1 MRPFLLS
8 LLALLM
14 LLTPGSSQTNPA
26 DRPDA
31 GPNPAVW
38 LKIDQLL
45 AKGQTASAAR
55 LLEPLYQ
62 QARRRPQAAP
72 EYVRT
77 LLYKLR
83 LLENKEEEADVKG
96 IELLEKDL
104 KTAQFPARPVLHSLL
119 AQLYARYYDQHRYQ
133 LYDRTNA
140 ARPDTADASRAD
152 LQTWDAAQLAAA
164 IVGHYQAS
172 VTDEPRRQQQTLLS
186 NLGYLSRGADAA
198 GRARRPTLF
207 DLLAFRAVEGLGNDE
222 LYLTKPAQQFRLI
235 DPKLFGPAAEFARLP
250 LQAPAPDSL
259 NGQFHALQVVQQLL
273 AFRLQSATTAPEAL
287 ADADLQRLEFVQQ
300 HAELAN
306 KTELYRAALRRAADT
321 YRASPIAAEFG
332 AAEAASWQEEDPG
345 KAHALALD
353 VEKAYAKSRGA
364 SQAAVLRGQLERVE
378 IGFTTEDVLLP
389 GRPWLLK
396 LTVRNAPRLYA
407 TAYRL
412 SSAQVLRQLEQP
424 VQYQDKTLQQRYAR
438 ALAAKPAAAWTLEQA
453 GPTDFRSHTVQQ
465 AGPALPLGQY
475 LIVLSTAPA
484 NPTKEQPGTVTT
496 YNQVQV
502 SELSYLR
509 RNAANTNGPELL
521 VLHRQTGAPLA
532 GVRVVASAQKYNQFD
547 NIRRA
552 TNYVRQE
559 PQNTDEKGK
568 VSPIVGK
575 LPGDVTQIR
584 SLLFSKGAD
593 SLLINDYLYHLSH
606 PRDESAERAQRQ
618 TFLYTDR
625 AIYRPG
631 QTLYFKGILTETLAG
646 KSTLLTNTPVSV
658 RLIDVNGQTVQTLP
672 FTTND
677 FGSFH
682 SSLVLPTG
690 LLNGQM
696 QLQTDH
702 GSVDFAVEDYKRP
715 TFQVTMAPVQ
725 GTPVLGQEVTV
736 RGTATAYAGQ
746 PVDGAAVS
754 YRVVRRTFWPYFGRG
769 YYGGG
774 GPAEQEIASGTAR
787 TDSAGSFA
795 VTFVAQPGETGSGGK
810 RGPGGPGYVFEVT
823 ADVTDAAGET
833 RTGQQR
839 VSLGTAAL
847 VLRLQLPALLNRA
860 ALAGTADKAE
870 KTEETGLQLLST
882 NAAGEALPATG
893 ELRLYRLTPPATAF
907 RPRLWER
914 PEREA
919 LSPEEFGRQ
928 FPLDAY
934 GQQDNDSTWARTLVA
949 TLPFNT
955 EKAPALPELAAQL
968 ARQEPGRYLLE
979 ASATPAKAGQPTAK
993 TGQFFTLFDPA
1004 ATRLP
1009 VPTTDWFVPLQSS
1022 VTPGGVARFLVG
1034 SSLPDARVLLAAE
1047 ANGQPLRPAEW
1058 LTLRAGEQRVVEVPV
1073 PAAPGEGQL
1082 YVHLTQVRDN
1092 RLYTHTAPVQIA
1104 PPPAPLLL
1112 DIATFRD
1119 KLQPGQP
1126 ETWRVTIKQ
1135 TGGKPADAELLATLY
1150 DQSLDVFRPHDFQ
1163 PLNFPQRYFQPMLA
1177 WQGSFGTEDGR
1188 YLLTDHPGTISILP
1202 VLYPELN
1209 LWGFGSGDGM
1219 EAVETVIETKAYVV
1233 ADAATMR
1240 PGAPARVMIRGAR
1253 AAAAPVAMANSQL
1266 SEVVVAG
1273 SMTRQTQMQRVG
1285 TIPPPADL
1293 SQVQARTDFR
1303 ETAFWLPAL
1312 RTNAQGET
1320 VLEFQM
1326 PEAVTR
1332 WQLLALA
1339 HDRQLRTGQ
1348 LRRELVTQK
1357 KLQVTA
1363 NAPRFFREGDQL
1375 IFQAKL
1381 SNLTNEALAGTAQLL
1396 LLDARTQQPLEARLL
1411 QSPAQLAFNL
1421 PANQSQALSWS
1432 IMLPEN
1438 IEGQLPLEA
1447 VTYKVVASAQLPV
1460 ASSRLSGK
1468 QKRQRRKNGP
1478 TTNNQQLATIE
1489 DGEQNTLPV
1498 LPNRLLVTESLPL
1511 PIVGPATREFE
1522 LKKLTSTT
1530 SATRRNY
1537 SLTLEMTPN
1546 PAWYA
1551 VQALPYLMEY
1561 PYECSEQVF
1570 SRLYANLLAAKILQ
1584 SSPALKTTLAEW
1596 QRAARAGDPAA
1607 LSSKLEQ
1614 NPELKS
1620 LLLQETP
1627 WVRDAQNETERMRRL
1642 TELFDEPRLKAETAR
1657 ALAKLRQQ
1665 QLPDGAFPWFEKMPA
1680 DRYITQL
1687 IVAGFGKLQKLG
1699 AFDAL
1704 NDEQARP
1711 LLQSALAYLDGELQQ
1726 DYARLR
1732 KQPKVD
1738 LKADNLNDLQ
1748 IQALYARSFWP
1759 APAVPKAA
1767 QPAQAYYRQQAAT
1780 YWSGRTRYLQA
1791 QTALALHRA
1800 KIQPTVTA
1808 QIMTALSE
1816 NALHSDELGMY
1827 WKDVRP
1833 GYYWREAPTET
1844 QATLIEA
1851 YDEIKNDQRAVDE
1864 LKLWLLKQKQVQSWA
1879 STRATADACY
1889 ALLLRGSDW
1898 LKPAAE
1904 PLVVTVG
1911 GQPAQPTGQQAVTGY
1926 YKITW
1931 PATEIKPAQGR
1942 VTVRKP
1948 DAGVAWGALYWQYF
1962 EQLDKITP
1970 AATGLQLERRL
1981 YREQR
1986 TAAGPVLEPLRPA
1999 SPLRVGDVLVVRL
2012 VLRADR
2018 DLEYVHLKD
2027 QRAAGLELIGQTS
2040 GYRYQ
2045 SGLGYYESPRDAATN
2060 FFISYFPKGTH
2071 TFEYRLR
2078 AAQAGNFS
2086 GGLSQLQCLYA
2097 PEFTTHSVGTR
2108 VSIAGQK

>member
-14 LLTPGSSQTNPA
+14 LLTPGSSQTSRA
-26 DRPDA
+26 DRPDN
-31 GPNPAVW
+31 GPNSATW

-45 AKGQTASAAR
+45 VKGQTASAAK

-96 IELLEKDL
+96 IALLEADV

-119 AQLYARYYDQHRYQ
+119 AQLYGRYYDQHRYQ
-133 LYDRTNA
+133 LYGRTNVA
-140 ARPDTADASRAD
+140 ARPDTADQSRAD
-152 LQTWDAAQLAAA
+152 LRTWDAARLAAA
-164 IVGHYQAS
+164 VVRHYQAS
-172 VTDEPRRQQQTLLS
+172 VTDEPRRQQQLQLAD
-186 NLGYLSRGADAA
+186 LGYLSRGADAA

-207 DLLAFRAVEGLGNDE
+207 DLLAFRAVEALGNDE
-222 LYLTKPAQQFRLI
+222 LYITKPAQQFRLT
-235 DPKLFGPAAEFARLP
+235 DPKLFGPAAGFARLK
-250 LQAPAPDSL
+250 LEAPAADSL
-259 NGQFHALQVVQQLL
+259 NGQFHALQVLQQLL
-273 AFRLQSATTAPEAL
+273 AFRLQNAAAQPEAL

-300 HAELAN
+300 HATLEN
-306 KTELYRAALRRAADT
+306 KTELYRAALRRAAEA
-321 YRASPIAAEFG
+321 YRATPVAAEFG
-332 AAEAASWQEEDPG
+332 AAEAASWEEDEPA
-345 KAHALALD
+345 KAHALALV
-353 VEKAYAKSRGA
+353 VEKQYPKSRGA
-364 SQAAVLRGQLERVE
+364 RQAAALRQQLERVE
-378 IGFTTEDVLLP
+378 VGFTTEDVLLP
-389 GRPWLLK
+389 GQPWLLQ

-407 TAYRL
+407 TAYRI
-412 SSAQVLRQLEQP
+412 SHAQQLRQLERP
-424 VQYQDKTLQQRYAR
+424 ELYQNKTLQQRYAR
-438 ALAAKPAAAWTLEQA
+438 ALAALPAATWTLDVP
-453 GPTDFRSHTVQQ
+453 GPADFRSHTVQQ
-465 AGPALPLGQY
+465 AGPALPLGYY
-475 LIVLSTAPA
+475 LIVLSTAPNSPA
-484 NPTKEQPGTVTT
+484 KEQPGTVTA
-496 YNQVQV
+496 YSEVPV

-509 RNAANTNGPELL
+509 RSAADNDGPELL
-521 VLHRQTGAPLA
+521 VLHRQSGAPLA
-532 GVRVVASAQKYNQFD
+532 GVQVLAFAQKYNQFD
-547 NIRRA
+547 KVRGA
-552 TNYVRQE
+552 TNYVRQA
-559 PQNTDEKGK
+559 PQTTDAKGK
-568 VSPIVGK
+568 VSPVVGK

-584 SLLFSKGAD
+584 SLLFSQGAD
-593 SLLINDYLYHLSH
+593 SLLINDYLNHFSL
-606 PRDESAERAQRQ
+606 PRNESLERAQRR

-631 QTLYFKGILTETLAG
+631 QTLYFKGILTETRAA
-646 KSTLLTNTPVSV
+646 KATLLTNTPVSV
-658 RLIDVNGQTVQTLP
+658 RLMDVNGQTVQTLP
-672 FTTND
+672 FTTSE

-682 SSLVLPTG
+682 GSVLLPTS

-696 QLQTDH
+696 QLVTND
-702 GSVDFAVEDYKRP
+702 GRVSFSVEDYKRP
-715 TFQVTMAPVQ
+715 TFQITLAPVQ
-725 GTPVLGQEVTV
+725 GTPVLGQLVTV

-746 PVDGAAVS
+746 PVDGATVQ

-774 GPAEQEIASGTAR
+774 GNPEQEIASGTAR
-787 TDSAGSFA
+787 TDSAGGFS
-795 VTFVAQPGETGSGGK
+795 VTFVAQPGEVSTGGR

-833 RTGQQR
+833 RSGQQR
-839 VSLGTAAL
+839 VSLGTEAL
-847 VLRLQLPALLNRA
+847 VLRLQVPALLSRA
-860 ALAGTADKAE
+860 ELPTQAQ
-870 KTEETGLQLLST
+870 LQLLTT
-882 NAAGEALPATG
+882 NATGEALPVTG

-907 RPRLWER
+907 RPRPWQR

-919 LSPEEFGRQ
+919 LSREEFRQQ

-934 GQQDNDSTWARTLVA
+934 GQQDNDSTWTRTLVA
-949 TLPFNT
+949 TLKFDT
-955 EKAPALPELAAQL
+955 EKTPQLPELAVQL
-968 ARQEPGRYLLE
+968 ARQQPGRYLLE
-979 ASATPAKAGQPTAK
+979 ATTAPAKSGQPAPK
-993 TGQFFTLFDPA
+993 AEQFFTLFDPA
-1004 ATRLP
+1004 ARQLP
-1009 VPTTDWFVPLQSS
+1009 VPATDWFVALQDSIR
-1022 VTPGGVARFLVG
+1022 PGGVARFLVG
-1034 SSLPDARVLLAAE
+1034 SSLADARVLLAAE
-1047 ANGQPLRPAEW
+1047 ANGQPLRSEW

-1073 PAAPGEGQL
+1073 PAALGETQL

-1092 RLYTHTAPVQIA
+1092 RLSTHMAPVQVA
-1104 PPPAPLLL
+1104 DPPAPLVL

-1119 KLQPGQP
+1119 KLQPGQQ

-1135 TGGKPADAELLATLY
+1135 TDGKPADAELLATLY
-1150 DQSLDVFRPHDFQ
+1150 DKSLDLFRPHDFTA
-1163 PLNFPQRYFQPMLA
+1163 LDFPRRYFPPTLA
-1177 WQGSFGTEDGR
+1177 WQGRFATTEGQK
-1188 YLLTDHPGTISILP
+1188 LLSDRIGIVSISP

-1209 LWGFGSGDGM
+1209 LWVFGSGTRM
-1219 EAVETVIETKAYVV
+1219 EAVEMVVETKAYSV

-1240 PGAPARVMIRGAR
+1240 PGAPAKVMIRGAR
-1253 AAAAPVAMANSQL
+1253 STPGMDMADSKQL
-1266 SEVVVAG
+1266 NEVVVTG
-1273 SMTRQTQMQRVG
+1273 SGAPNSTPQSN
-1285 TIPPPADL
+1285 L
-1293 SQVQARTDFR
+1293 SAVQARTDFR

-1312 RTNAQGET
+1312 RTNAQGEI

-1332 WQLLALA
+1332 WQLLTLA
-1339 HDRQLRTGQ
+1339 QDRQLRTGQ

-1381 SNLTNEALAGTAQLL
+1381 SNLTDAALAGTAQLF

-1421 PANQSQALSWS
+1421 KGNQSQALSWG
-1432 IMLPEN
+1432 ITLPETA
-1438 IEGQLPLEA
+1438 EGQLPLEA
-1447 VTYKVVASAQLPV
+1447 VTYKVVASAQLLV
-1460 ASSRLSGK
+1460 VSGQLSGK
-1468 QKRQRRKNGP
+1468 EKRQRRKNKP
-1478 TTNNQQLATIE
+1478 TTANQQLATVE

-1522 LKKLTSTT
+1522 LRKLTSTT

-1584 SSPALKTTLAEW
+1584 SNPALKTTLAEW
-1596 QRAARAGDPAA
+1596 QRAAQAGDKAA

-1614 NPELKS
+1614 NQELKN

-1642 TELFDEPRLKAETAR
+1642 AELFDEPRLKAETAR
-1657 ALAKLRQQ
+1657 ALPKLRQQ
-1665 QLPDGAFPWFEKMPA
+1665 QLPDGSFPWFERMPA

-1687 IVAGFGKLQKLG
+1687 IVAGFGKLQRLG
-1699 AFDAL
+1699 AFDAMK
-1704 NDEQARP
+1704 DEQARP
-1711 LLQSALAYLDGELQQ
+1711 LLQNALAYLDGELQQ

-1738 LKADNLNDLQ
+1738 LKADHLNDTQ

-1759 APAVPKAA
+1759 ALAVPKAA
-1767 QPAQAYYRQQAAT
+1767 LPAQAYYQQQAAT
-1780 YWSGRTRYLQA
+1780 YWPGRTRYLQA
-1791 QTALALHRA
+1791 QTALALYRA
-1800 KIQPTVTA
+1800 KAQSVA
-1808 QIMTALSE
+1808 VDQIMTALSE
-1816 NALHSDELGMY
+1816 NALHNDELGMY

-1851 YDEIKNDQRAVDE
+1851 YDEIKNDQKSVDE
-1864 LKLWLLKQKQVQSWA
+1864 MKLWLLKQKQVQNWP

-1898 LKPAAE
+1898 LKPATE
-1904 PLVVTVG
+1904 PLTVVVG
-1911 GQPAQPTGQQAVTGY
+1911 GQPAQPTSQQAGTGY
-1926 YKITW
+1926 YKIAW
-1931 PATEIKPAQGR
+1931 PAADITPAQGR

-1986 TAAGPVLEPLRPA
+1986 TAAGPVLDPLTPA

-2045 SGLGYYESPRDAATN
+2045 GGLGYYESPRDAAAN

-2097 PEFTTHSVGTR
+2097 PEFTTHSAGTR
-2108 VSIAGQK
+2108 VSIAEQK

>member
-14 LLTPGSSQTNPA
+14 LLTPGSSQTSPA
-26 DRPDA
+26 DRPDD
-31 GPNPAVW
+31 GPNSATW
-38 LKIDQLL
+38 RKIDQLL
-45 AKGQTASAAR
+45 AKGQTASAAK

-96 IELLEKDL
+96 IALLEADV

-119 AQLYARYYDQHRYQ
+119 AQLYGRYYDQHRYQ
-133 LYDRTNA
+133 LYDRTNIA
-140 ARPDTADASRAD
+140 ARPDTADQSRAD
-152 LQTWDAAQLAAA
+152 LRTWDAARLAAA
-164 IVGHYQAS
+164 EVRHYQSS
-172 VTDEPRRQQQTLLS
+172 VADEPRRQQQQQLAE
-186 NLGYLSRGADAA
+186 LGYLSRGADAA
-198 GRARRPTLF
+198 GLARRPTLY

-222 LYLTKPAQQFRLI
+222 LYLTKPAQQFRLT
-235 DPKLFGPAAEFARLP
+235 DPELFGPAAGFARLQ
-250 LQAPAPDSL
+250 LDAPAADSL
-259 NGQFHALQVVQQLL
+259 NGQFHALQVLQQLL
-273 AFRLQSATTAPEAL
+273 VFRLQNAATHPEAL
-287 ADADLQRLEFVQQ
+287 AAADLQRLEFVQQ
-300 HAELAN
+300 HATLEN
-306 KTELYRAALRRAADT
+306 KTELYRAALRRAAES
-321 YRASPIAAEFG
+321 YRATAVAAELG
-332 AAEAASWQEEDPG
+332 AAEAASWEEDEPAN
-345 KAHALALD
+345 AHALALA
-353 VEKAYAKSRGA
+353 VEKQYPKSRGA
-364 SQAAVLRGQLERVE
+364 GQAAALRQRLERVE
-378 IGFTTEDVLLP
+378 VGFTTEAVLLP
-389 GRPWLLK
+389 GQPWLLQ

-407 TAYRL
+407 TAYRI
-412 SSAQVLRQLEQP
+412 SHAQQLRQLEGP
-424 VQYQDKTLQQRYAR
+424 ELYQNKTLQQRYVR
-438 ALAAKPAAAWTLEQA
+438 ALATKPATTWTLEVP
-453 GPTDFRSHTVQQ
+453 GPADFRSHTVQH
-465 AGPALPLGQY
+465 AGPALPLGRY
-475 LIVLSTAPA
+475 LIVLSTAPTS
-484 NPTKEQPGTVTT
+484 PTKEQPGIITAYSEVP
-496 YNQVQV
+496 V

-509 RNAANTNGPELL
+509 RSAAVNDGPELL
-521 VLHRQTGAPLA
+521 VLHRQSGAPLP
-532 GVRVVASAQKYNQFD
+532 GVRVLALAHKYNQFD
-547 NIRRA
+547 KIRGA
-552 TNYVRQE
+552 TNYVRQA
-559 PQNTDEKGK
+559 PQTTDAKGK
-568 VSPIVGK
+568 VSPLVGK
-575 LPGDVTQIR
+575 LPGDITQIR
-584 SLLFSKGAD
+584 ALLFSQGTD
-593 SLLINDYLYHLSH
+593 SLLINDYLTHFSR
-606 PRDESAERAQRQ
+606 PRSESAERTQRR

-631 QTLYFKGILTETLAG
+631 QTLYFKGILTEALAS
-646 KSTLLTNTPVSV
+646 KATPLPKTAVSV
-658 RLIDVNGQTVQTLP
+658 RLVDVNGQTVQTLR
-672 FTTND
+672 FTSSE

-682 SSLVLPTG
+682 GSVVLPTG

-696 QLQTDH
+696 QLQTDN
-702 GSVDFAVEDYKRP
+702 GSIGFSVEDYKRP
-715 TFQVTMAPVQ
+715 TFQVTLATVQ
-725 GTPVLGQEVTV
+725 GTPVLGQSVTV

-746 PVDGAAVS
+746 PVDGATVQ
-754 YRVVRRTFWPYFGRG
+754 YRVVRRTFWPYYGRG
-769 YYGGG
+769 FYGGG
-774 GPAEQEIASGTAR
+774 GGSPAEQEIASGTAR
-787 TDSAGSFA
+787 TDSAGGFA
-795 VTFVAQPGETGSGGK
+795 LTFVAQPGEASPGGR
-810 RGPGGPGYVFEVT
+810 RGPNQPGYVFEVT

-847 VLRLQLPALLNRA
+847 TLRLQLPALLNRA
-860 ALAGTADKAE
+860 ELSSKE
-870 KTEETGLQLLST
+870 KLQLLTT
-882 NAAGEALPATG
+882 NATGEALPATG
-893 ELRLYRLTPPATAF
+893 ELRLYRLMPPPTAF
-907 RPRLWER
+907 RSRPWAR

-919 LSPEEFGRQ
+919 LSREEFGRQ
-928 FPLDAY
+928 FPRDAY
-934 GQQDNDSTWARTLVA
+934 AQADNDSTWARALVVTLK
-949 TLPFNT
+949 FNT
-955 EKAPALPELAAQL
+955 EKTPQLPELAAQL

-979 ASATPAKAGQPTAK
+979 ATAAPVKANQPAAKAE
-993 TGQFFTLFDPA
+993 QFFTLFDPA
-1004 ATRLP
+1004 ARQLP
-1009 VPTTDWFVPLQSS
+1009 VPATDWFVSLQDSIR
-1022 VTPGGVARFLVG
+1022 PGGVARFLVG
-1034 SSLPDARVLLAAE
+1034 SSLAEARVLLAAE
-1047 ANGQPLRPAEW
+1047 VNGQPLRSEW

-1073 PAAPGEGQL
+1073 PAALGEGQL

-1092 RLYTHTAPVQIA
+1092 RLYTHMAPVQVA
-1104 PPPAPLLL
+1104 EPPAPLVL

-1119 KLQPGQP
+1119 KLQPGQQ
-1126 ETWRVTIKQ
+1126 ETWRVTIRQ
-1135 TGGKPADAELLATLY
+1135 TNGKPADAELLATLY
-1150 DQSLDVFRPHDFQ
+1150 DQSLDAFRPHNFTA
-1163 PLNFPQRYFQPMLA
+1163 LKFPQRYFPRGLA
-1177 WQGSFGTEDGR
+1177 WQGAFGAKYGT
-1188 YLLTDHPGTISILP
+1188 LLLAARPGAARIVPIQ
-1202 VLYPELN
+1202 YPELTM
-1209 LWGFGSGDGM
+1209 WGFGRGVEM
-1219 EAVETVIETKAYVV
+1219 KAVEMVIETKAYAV
-1233 ADAATMR
+1233 ADAATGA
-1240 PGAPARVMIRGAR
+1240 PGAPVRIRGSRSMALMEMADSR
-1253 AAAAPVAMANSQL
+1253 QLNEAVVTGLSAPNPTPQ
-1266 SEVVVAG
+1266 
-1273 SMTRQTQMQRVG
+1273 
-1285 TIPPPADL
+1285 PDL
-1293 SQVQARTDFR
+1293 SAVQARTDFR

-1312 RTNAQGET
+1312 RTNSQGET

-1339 HDRQLRTGQ
+1339 HDRQLNSGL

-1357 KLQVTA
+1357 KLQITA

-1381 SNLTNEALAGTAQLL
+1381 SNLTDAALAGTAQLF

-1411 QSPAQLAFNL
+1411 QSPAQLPFSL
-1421 PANQSQALSWS
+1421 KANQSQALSWS
-1432 IMLPEN
+1432 LTIPETA
-1438 IEGQLPLEA
+1438 EGQLPLEA

-1460 ASSRLSGK
+1460 VSGQWSGK
-1468 QKRQRRKNGP
+1468 EKRQRRKNKL
-1478 TTNNQQLATIE
+1478 TTNTQQLTTIE

-1570 SRLYANLLAAKILQ
+1570 SRLYANLLAAKILT
-1584 SSPALKTTLAEW
+1584 SNPALKTTLVEW
-1596 QRAARAGDPAA
+1596 QRAAQAGDKAA

-1614 NPELKS
+1614 NQELKN

-1627 WVRDAQNETERMRRL
+1627 WLRDAQNETERMRRL
-1642 TELFDEPRLKAETAR
+1642 AELFDEPRLKAETAR
-1657 ALAKLRQQ
+1657 ALVKLRQQ

-1687 IVAGFGKLQKLG
+1687 IVAGFGKLQRLG

-1704 NDEQARP
+1704 KDEQARP
-1711 LLQSALAYLDGELQQ
+1711 LLQNALAYLDGELQQ

-1738 LKADNLNDLQ
+1738 LKADNLNDVQ

-1759 APAVPKAA
+1759 APAVPKTA
-1767 QPAQAYYRQQAAT
+1767 QSARSYYQQQAAT
-1780 YWSGRTRYLQA
+1780 YWPGRTRYLQA

-1800 KIQPTVTA
+1800 KVQPAAVG
-1808 QIMTALSE
+1808 QMMTALSE
-1816 NALHSDELGMY
+1816 NALHNDELGMY
-1827 WKDVRP
+1827 WKDVRA

-1851 YDEIKNDQRAVDE
+1851 YDEIQNDQKSVDE
-1864 LKLWLLKQKQVQSWA
+1864 MKLWLLKQKQVQNWA
-1879 STRATADACY
+1879 STRANADACY

-1898 LKPAAE
+1898 LKPATE

-1911 GQPAQPTGQQAVTGY
+1911 GQPVQPTSQQVGTGY

-1931 PATEIKPAQGR
+1931 PAADITPAQGR

-1986 TAAGPVLEPLRPA
+1986 TAAGPVLEPLTPA

-2012 VLRADR
+2012 VMRSDR

-2027 QRAAGLELIGQTS
+2027 QRAAGLELIGQSS

-2045 SGLGYYESPRDAATN
+2045 GGLGYYESPRDAATN

-2097 PEFTTHSVGTR
+2097 PEFTTHSAGTR
-2108 VSIAGQK
+2108 VSIAEQK